1 MQTLLISV
9 RKIPAGILMR
19 GRDGFR
25 FRYLPAYRKDAS
37 LPAVAV
43 TLPKRNRTYRSAY
56 FFPYFFGVL
65 PEGDGARLQCAHLH
79 CAETD
84 YLARL
89 VATSANGIV
98 GDFSADWRRQ

>member
-9 RKIPAGILMR
+9 RKVPAGILMR
-19 GRDGFR
+19 GRDDFR
-25 FRYLPAYRKDAS
+25 FRYLPNYRKDAS

-65 PEGDGARLQCAHLH
+65 PEGAAARIQCARFQL
-79 CAETD
+79 AEED

-89 VATSANGIV
+89 VATSNNGIL
-98 GDFSADWRRQ
+98 GDFNADWRRK